1 MQSYS
6 ELALMVASLAYK
18 ENWRF
23 ALRHGFTSNTGFP
36 LHDEPPQAANAATA
50 STIFISDEP
59 VFLIIELR
67 TPDSGNPQML
77 TMVQHTFA
85 VPPADVPHMLWDEW
99 LIRCILCVETHEMC
113 EFFSVNGAKPFYP
126 EHGPSANLYA
136 IKRKAA

>member
-6 ELALMVASLAYK
+6 ELALMVASLRYK

-23 ALRHGFTSNTGFP
+23 ALRQGFTANTGF
-36 LHDEPPQAANAATA
+36 LFHDEPPQAANAATA

-59 VFLIIELR
+59 VFLIVELR

-85 VPPADVPHMLWDEW
+85 VPPADVP
-99 LIRCILCVETHEMC
+99 
-113 EFFSVNGAKPFYP
+113 P
-126 EHGPSANLYA
+126 YA
-136 IKRKAA
+136 LG